1 MRAQHQSQTG
11 VAVLRP
17 WPFGPPLRGRAP
29 HHDARMAA
37 SLSTHSHGLRP
48 APSASAGGGG
58 RFAIPL
64 LCAMKTISTNNQKVS
79 NGNQD
84 VTVLE

>member
-29 HHDARMAA
+29 HHDAGKRGLPDAPGAA
-37 SLSTHSHGLRP
+37 TT
-48 APSASAGGGG
+48 ASAPVGGLPSSPSYG
-58 RFAIPL
+58 
-64 LCAMKTISTNNQKVS
+64 S
-79 NGNQD
+79 
-84 VTVLE
+84 VL